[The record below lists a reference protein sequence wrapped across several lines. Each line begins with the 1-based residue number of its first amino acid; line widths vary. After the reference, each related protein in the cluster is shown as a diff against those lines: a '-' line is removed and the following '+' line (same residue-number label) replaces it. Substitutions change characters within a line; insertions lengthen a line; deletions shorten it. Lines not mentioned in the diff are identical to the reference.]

1 MFNPQF
7 RAALR
12 RFCIIQFEMALL
24 RRLGFCLEMMK
35 IHSVLQISLF
45 ETFSKRGRRYATMY
59 IKSDV
64 DLDLTLVRSAQAF
77 QWYFDDRVHGVV
89 KLLKECAQKYR
100 EKVDEQLFPDNAL
113 NYSAIVLYE
122 VPLTHF
128 AFPPY
133 YSIKLGISHIRLKCN
148 MLFFTSTFVLFCVM
162 CEI

>member
-1 MFNPQF
+1 MH
-7 RAALR
+7 RAAYALFIAAAEILR
-12 RFCIIQFEMALL
+12 YYD
-24 RRLGFCLEMMK
+24 RRARRQTHEKSNQQVDYSAGRAA
-35 IHSVLQISLF
+35 HRRQGLF
-45 ETFSKRGRRYATMY
+45 
-59 IKSDV
+59 
-64 DLDLTLVRSAQAF
+64 AQVVTH
-77 QWYFDDRVHGVV
+77 DDRVHGVV